1 MEASVLTAPQGLSR
15 IAAAGPLLRLRSD
28 DQLVALFRMGYEDA
42 FSVIHDRY
50 RQRLFAYT
58 RQMLAGSR
66 SDAED
71 ALQDVFLR
79 AYGAL
84 RADDR
89 PITLRAWLYRVA
101 HNRCVDH
108 LRRPCPAPV
117 DLLDVSRPPLHDPL
131 LETERRED
139 LRRLVAD
146 VRRLPDQQRSA
157 LLMRE
162 MEGLSYVEM
171 ADVLGVTIPAVKS
184 LLVRA
189 RMGLVEAGDAR
200 DTACS
205 DIRSELTLA
214 FDRGVRASGRSRR
227 HLQRLRGLPR
237 LPHRP
242 ARHPGRPRRA
252 RGRRRASGPLA
263 TLAKLLGLGGAGS
276 GAAAGGGAVAGGGAA
291 AGGSA
296 AAAGGSAIAGTCTV
310 AAAGS
315 AATATATKVAA
326 IVGAAAVVGGG
337 AAEVKTQLA
346 PSQHAPAP
354 PARVVQMAPSAPA
367 APAAAPADDRAQRLR
382 AMSDAV
388 AERRAAADTRAPA
401 AGAGTDATLEREAAI
416 TALQAPVAPVTE
428 DELRTG
434 GMAAPAED
442 APLAGAPPDPALL
455 DGSGGTAG
463 RESGLGAAR
472 ARTPPLR
479 RPARRRPARGPPRRP
494 RAQRRRSPRRRR
506 APSLRQAPRPPR
518 RVRST
523 APPSTVTS
531 PPSSTRSCS
540 SAGAGARG
548 CSRSRR
554 CTRPHAAPRSA
565 AAGCGATTTAARRCA
580 TPCACRA
587 G

>member
-1 MEASVLTAPQGLSR
+1 VEASVLTAPQGLSR

-28 DQLVALFRMGYEDA
+28 DQLVALFRMGYDEA

-71 ALQDVFLR
+71 ALQEVFLR

-171 ADVLGVTIPAVKS
+171 ADALGVTIPAVKS

-189 RMGLVEAGDAR
+189 RVGLVEAGDAR

-227 HLQRLRGLPR
+227 HLKDCAACRDYRSALRGAQASLGA
-237 LPHRP
+237 LG
-242 ARHPGRPRRA
+242 AGGA
-252 RGRRRASGPLA
+252 TSGPLA

-296 AAAGGSAIAGTCTV
+296 AGGSAIAGTCTV

-315 AATATATKVAA
+315 AASATATKVAA

-354 PARVVQMAPSAPA
+354 PARVVQMAPSAPTTS
-367 APAAAPADDRAQRLR
+367 AAARDRAQRLR
-382 AMSDAV
+382 SASEAV

-401 AGAGTDATLEREAAI
+401 AGVESDAMLEDEAAI
-416 TALQAPVAPVTE
+416 TALQEPVAPVTE

-442 APLAGAPPDPALL
+442 APPVGAPTDPAAL
-455 DGSGGTAG
+455 DGSGWAGG
-463 RESGLGAAR
+463 REPGLGAAGPE
-472 ARTPPLR
+472 APAPVTAAPAAGTTPAEA
-479 RPARRRPARGPPRRP
+479 PAGAASAQSAPAPG
-494 RAQRRRSPRRRR
+494 AV
-506 APSLRQAPRPPR
+506 APAGT
-518 RVRST
+518 T
-523 APPSTVTS
+523 AP
-531 PPSSTRSCS
+531 
-540 SAGAGARG
+540 
-548 CSRSRR
+548 
-554 CTRPHAAPRSA
+554 AP
-565 AAGCGATTTAARRCA
+565 G
-580 TPCACRA
+580 P
-587 G
+587 

>member
-1 MEASVLTAPQGLSR
+1 MEASVLTAPQGLGR

-50 RQRLFAYT
+50 RERLFAYT

-71 ALQDVFLR
+71 ALQEVFLR

-189 RMGLVEAGDAR
+189 RVGLVEAGDAR

-227 HLQRLRGLPR
+227 HLKDCAACRDYRTAMRGTQAGLGA
-237 LPHRP
+237 LG
-242 ARHPGRPRRA
+242 AGGA
-252 RGRRRASGPLA
+252 TSGPLA

-337 AAEVKTQLA
+337 AAEVRTQLA

-367 APAAAPADDRAQRLR
+367 APTAAPADDRAQRLR
-382 AMSDAV
+382 AMSDTV

-463 RESGLGAAR
+463 RESGLGAAEPD
-472 ARTPPLR
+472 AAA
-479 RPARRRPARGPPRRP
+479 PAT
-494 RAQRRRSPRRRR
+494 S
-506 APSLRQAPRPPR
+506 
-518 RVRST
+518 
-523 APPSTVTS
+523 APPAGTG
-531 PPSSTRSCS
+531 PAEAP
-540 SAGAGARG
+540 AGAA
-548 CSRSRR
+548 SAQ
-554 CTRPHAAPRSA
+554 PAAAPGA
-565 AAGCGATTTAARRCA
+565 VAPAGTAASA
-580 TPCACRA
+580 P
-587 G
+587 GP